1 MRKLEV
7 QIYGF
12 VSYLECGTFKV
23 AMQLK
28 HTVRLAHYNMLEMSG
43 LCS

>member
-12 VSYLECGTFKV
+12 VSYVKCGTFKV

-28 HTVRLAHYNMLEMSG
+28 TYRQIGTL
-43 LCS
+43 